1 MIIEGTLYWA
11 KLDKPRDNYNKQRKI
26 MKDGEPDRWGREY
39 AVTIANLTKETKLQ
53 LRDAGLLDKVKNKMD
68 DLEDNITFRLDEFDK
83 DGEPQS
89 IKVVNSDGKEW
100 DWKEDGLIANESR
113 GAIKFNVWRPSQGKP
128 RLYPVSLM
136 VLEHILYEAPEG
148 SGEREDPDDWGD
160 YAKKPAKAVAKP
172 EKAAKK
178 RVVTEED
185 DLDADVPF

>member
-1 MIIEGTLYWA
+1 
-11 KLDKPRDNYNKQRKI
+11 

-89 IKVVNSDGKEW
+89 IKVVNSDGEEW

-148 SGEREDPDDWGD
+148 SGEREDPDDWGA
-160 YAKKPAKAVAKP
+160 YAKKPAAKEKATAKP
-172 EKAAKK
+172 KTKK
-178 RVVTEED
+178 EEPE
-185 DLDADVPF
+185 DLDDDIPF